1 MLKVPA
7 PSPPVP
13 QVSTRRGRSSGDPRE
28 ARCST
33 RAMPA
38 SSLALTPLAWR
49 AARIA
54 PDTTSGTWLLSQ
66 PFINSSAWASLRDC
80 RSSSWP
86 RSWGQRS
93 AVAVMVTRDES
104 RESLHPSMP
113 CLGCCDP
120 AAKGSGTEAAA
131 ARALRSPWDLTSAR
145 PTSPPP
151 RKRPRPTPAPGP
163 FVPLLGSSQAEIPGI
178 PGRLEKAVG
187 PKGRE
192 ESGVAGRGGRGSRPK
207 ALATA

>member
-13 QVSTRRGRSSGDPRE
+13 QVSTKRGRSSGDPRE

-86 RSWGQRS
+86 KSWGQRS

-151 RKRPRPTPAPGP
+151 RKRPRPTSARAFCTPARVKPSGDP
-163 FVPLLGSSQAEIPGI
+163 RDPWLTGEGGRAE
-178 PGRLEKAVG
+178 
-187 PKGRE
+187 GRE